1 MTNDFWLRRD
11 YDMQNWGY
19 KQTPPPCVLRTPNK
33 TCVVKKK
40 KLITRVLHGGLQNT
54 LYNE

>member
-33 TCVVKKK
+33 TCIVKKK

-54 LYNE
+54 FYNE